1 MNSEIVGGNGHI
13 IVDIPPQTSAIS
25 GSVNQ
30 QQVQVK
36 IIAPDLSQQTMVL
49 QPTAPERWEG
59 TFPTSQVGAYLLRVT
74 WQSKNNASTGLPG
87 QLTTTT
93 GLVIPYSPE
102 FASSGTDTHFLSQ
115 LAHAGNGSVLSPNH
129 TASAFSNN
137 LPPVYTPYSIV
148 FWLFAIAA
156 LLLPVDIA
164 LRRLSS
170 LEFLVLGYYWLLFHL
185 GLRRSTDAKNT
196 PDNLV
201 LATIRLSERKGK
213 DAPQTANSKLPIPQ
227 RNQRLDPQLQIQRSN
242 RKSR

>member
-1 MNSEIVGGNGHI
+1 
-13 IVDIPPQTSAIS
+13 
-25 GSVNQ
+25 
-30 QQVQVK
+30 
-36 IIAPDLSQQTMVL
+36 MVL

-74 WQSKNNASTGLPG
+74 WQSRNSASTGLPS

-93 GLVIPYSPE
+93 GLVVPYSPE

-115 LAHAGNGSVLSPNH
+115 LAHAGDGSVLSPND
-129 TASAFSNN
+129 TASAFSSN

-170 LEFLVLGYYWLLFHL
+170 LEFLVVGYHWLLSHL
-185 GLRRSTDAKNT
+185 GLRKVSGAKNS

-201 LATIRLSERKGK
+201 LDTIRSHREDRKRRASSSKPKVSQYHNNISDQIRNSRYKEATGSLDDRKTPGGK
-213 DAPQTANSKLPIPQ
+213 A
-227 RNQRLDPQLQIQRSN
+227 
-242 RKSR
+242 